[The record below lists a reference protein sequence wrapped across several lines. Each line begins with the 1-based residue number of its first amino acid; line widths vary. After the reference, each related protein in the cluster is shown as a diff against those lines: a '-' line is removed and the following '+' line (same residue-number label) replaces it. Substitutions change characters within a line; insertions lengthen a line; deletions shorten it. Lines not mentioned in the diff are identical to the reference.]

1 MFLTFGEVILSKST
15 HPKTRGCSSGFHR
28 ISMKELEYIGVILLG
43 VMIGTGGGVICF
55 GCLAYFFLL
64 QAIEVLIQPA

>member
-1 MFLTFGEVILSKST
+1 
-15 HPKTRGCSSGFHR
+15 
-28 ISMKELEYIGVILLG
+28 MKELEYIGVILLG